1 MEFYLPRQSQ
11 LAEKQ
16 KRGLLFIDGSSSVLS
31 AYCVLGIVPNT
42 FWLFPLSVLMAN
54 TVLEPRPDGG
64 TKAQRSSGSC
74 PLDSLS
80 NTVTPDMKV
89 EEKILEKANEDKLSS
104 IRTMK
109 FK

>member
-11 LAEKQ
+11 LAEK
-16 KRGLLFIDGSSSVLS
+16 KNGGLLYIDGSSRVLS
-31 AYCVLGIVPNT
+31 AYCVPAIVPNT
-42 FWLFPLSVLMAN
+42 FWLFPLSVLMAS

-64 TKAQRSSGSC
+64 TKAQRSSVSC
-74 PLDSLS
+74 PLDNLS
-80 NTVTPDMKV
+80 NMVTPDMKV